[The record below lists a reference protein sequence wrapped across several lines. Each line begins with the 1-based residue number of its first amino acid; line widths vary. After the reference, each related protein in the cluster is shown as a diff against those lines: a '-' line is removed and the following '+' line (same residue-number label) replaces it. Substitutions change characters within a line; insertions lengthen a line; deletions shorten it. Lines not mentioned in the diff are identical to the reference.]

1 MAKKTKQEAE
11 RTYHALLDA
20 ATLLFIRQ
28 GVASTTLS
36 NIASE
41 AGMTR
46 GAIYWH
52 FDNKDAVIQAL
63 WERNANKLH
72 QGFSE
77 ILENITLPRPAQSF
91 RSAIKNMIHSIITE
105 PELGQI
111 VRIVI
116 HNVEFT
122 DEKTELQSF
131 LSSKKEAMYS
141 AMESAFTALKKHQ
154 ALRVDLPPELL
165 AQSLMSYLHGLIHSY
180 LSPVQRKLDLQKDG
194 DILIDVFLDA
204 LLAE

>member
-36 NIASE
+36 HIAAE

-72 QGFSE
+72 QGFSDM
-77 ILENITLPRPAQSF
+77 LENITPLQPAQNF

-111 VRIVI
+111 VRIVM

-122 DEKTELQSF
+122 DEKTKLQSF
-131 LSSKKEAMYS
+131 LSNKKEAMYS
-141 AMESAFTALKKHQ
+141 AMESAFKALKTHKV
-154 ALRVDLPPELL
+154 LRVDLPPELL

-180 LSPVQRKLDLQKDG
+180 LSPVQRELDLEKDG
-194 DILIDVFLDA
+194 DALIDLFLDA
-204 LLAE
+204 LLVE